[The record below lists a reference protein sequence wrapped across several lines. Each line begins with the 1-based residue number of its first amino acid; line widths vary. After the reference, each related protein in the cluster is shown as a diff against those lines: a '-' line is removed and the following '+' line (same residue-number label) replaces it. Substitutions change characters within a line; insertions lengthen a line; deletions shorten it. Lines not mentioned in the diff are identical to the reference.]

1 MICIENCHLLKFVH
15 FQGTYQTETTHTIIM
30 SYCVNLSWCDFYQ
43 RINKLLKPI
52 LKSVYIAVGYIN
64 QKMSACIF
72 VIQKNLNYM
81 IFLVIHSLSLR
92 NTDYKKNNY

>member
-1 MICIENCHLLKFVH
+1 MIMICIENCHLLKFVH

-30 SYCVNLSWCDFYQ
+30 SYCVNLSRCDFYQ

-64 QKMSACIF
+64 QKDVCMYICYSEKSKLYDFFGYTFFIT
-72 VIQKNLNYM
+72 
-81 IFLVIHSLSLR
+81 S
-92 NTDYKKNNY
+92 

>member
-1 MICIENCHLLKFVH
+1 MIMICIENCHLLKFVH
-15 FQGTYQTETTHTIIM
+15 FQGTLYQTETTHTIIM

-64 QKMSACIF
+64 QKDVCMYICYSEKSKLYDFFGYTFFIT
-72 VIQKNLNYM
+72 
-81 IFLVIHSLSLR
+81 S
-92 NTDYKKNNY
+92 